1 MGRWRRDK
9 APSSPK
15 LSFSD
20 AEDSHPMHMAHEN
33 EDGEGARMI
42 DGRTYLI
49 GNCVVLEFADSMKAA
64 DAYMWMKQTEEGAR
78 FG

>member
-1 MGRWRRDK
+1 
-9 APSSPK
+9 
-15 LSFSD
+15 
-20 AEDSHPMHMAHEN
+20 MHMAHEN